1 MTAMNIQLSDAE
13 LKIMQVLWEQSP
25 QTMPQIT
32 QALYSET
39 AWSKNTVITLLK
51 RMIAKGTICV
61 DESVYPKT
69 YAPLVSQE
77 VIASQET
84 KSLLKR
90 LFKGSAT
97 MLMSNMVE
105 DGDMTAEE
113 LEEVIHL
120 LQKRKEE
127 RQ

>member
-1 MTAMNIQLSDAE
+1 MNIQLSEAE
-13 LKIMQVLWEQSP
+13 LKIMQVLWAQNP

-32 QALYSET
+32 QALHNET

-51 RMIAKGTICV
+51 RMIAKGTVRV
-61 DESVYPKT
+61 DDSVHPKT
-69 YAPLVSQE
+69 YTPLVTQE
-77 VIASQET
+77 AIARQET
-84 KSLLKR
+84 TSLLKR
-90 LFKGSAT
+90 LFKGSPT

-105 DGDMTAEE
+105 DGNMTDEE
-113 LEEVIHL
+113 LDEMIRL